1 MISRGASKGWVSPV
15 TPPPENESGAVL
27 GAPAQTYDPSRPLG
41 DEEARERGRVRKALR
56 CLEEWRARDGN
67 ELKTL
72 IARDGS
78 TSVRLVRRGDVLGD
92 FASAAD
98 AGKALLKLDWRDW

>member
-1 MISRGASKGWVSPV
+1 MKTLERGQGVDTRGRSEKGPAGSVPNPAGSP
-15 TPPPENESGAVL
+15 
-27 GAPAQTYDPSRPLG
+27 YDPSRPLG

-67 ELKTL
+67 QLKTL

-78 TSVRLVRRGDVLGD
+78 TSVRLVQREEVIGD